1 MKLCF
6 SLWNVFLPYMN
17 KQWDFFSSVL
27 DRKDFLMRSFNSA
40 VTEPVEDSSLS
51 QQVLWH
57 FGRFF
62 FFMFGTMQLPL
73 VWRLFYILTGFL
85 HQRTF
90 LSSLSLSLFLYP
102 TNNLFWL
109 FLNIASCGRSHA
121 GEVRLVSESLALLC
135 YNLLEF
141 LKFIGKNHSACL
153 QYVKCQL
160 IHISIYKAT

>member
-1 MKLCF
+1 MEWCAVAYWQQLQISGSSQEFSALWVIHKACMKLCF

-62 FFMFGTMQLPL
+62 FFLCLEQCSFHWFGDCS
-73 VWRLFYILTGFL
+73 
-85 HQRTF
+85 TF
-90 LSSLSLSLFLYP
+90 LRDFCTRELFLVVYH
-102 TNNLFWL
+102 FH
-109 FLNIASCGRSHA
+109 F
-121 GEVRLVSESLALLC
+121 
-135 YNLLEF
+135 F
-141 LKFIGKNHSACL
+141 FIL
-153 QYVKCQL
+153 Q
-160 IHISIYKAT
+160 IIYSGCF

>member
-62 FFMFGTMQLPL
+62 FFY
-73 VWRLFYILTGFL
+73 VWNNAASIGLEIVL
-85 HQRTF
+85 H
-90 LSSLSLSLFLYP
+90 SYGIS
-102 TNNLFWL
+102 
-109 FLNIASCGRSHA
+109 
-121 GEVRLVSESLALLC
+121 ALE
-135 YNLLEF
+135 NF
-141 LKFIGKNHSACL
+141 S
-153 QYVKCQL
+153 
-160 IHISIYKAT
+160 